1 MLRTARHVHQETG
14 MSNLVLAGG
23 VALNCVGNGR
33 ILREGPFENIW
44 IQPAAGDAGG
54 ALGVALLIWHQLLE
68 NSRTVGA
75 KDSQRGSLLG
85 PSFNQ
90 QEVTHTL
97 DGVGAKYTVYDS
109 DDELCQAVAKL
120 LDTEQVVGWFQG
132 PMEFGPRALGARSI
146 LGDPRSATMQSTMN
160 LKIKFRES
168 FRPFAP
174 VVLQEHVSDYFEMRP
189 NEESPYMLQVAP
201 VNKNIRKTPPPEFET
216 AFGIDKLNFERST
229 LPAITHVD
237 YSARVQTVDSE
248 RNPIFHRLLSCFH
261 QRTGCPVLINT
272 SFNVRGEPIVCTPQD
287 AYHCFQVTEMDVLV
301 LGNVVVLKKE
311 QEAFSDQEK
320 AKHLSQFKLD

>member
-1 MLRTARHVHQETG
+1 MTSEKFHELFGGPPRQPESEISQREMDLAASVQAVTEEVMLRTARHVHQETG

-174 VVLQEHVSDYFEMRP
+174 MNTYF
-189 NEESPYMLQVAP
+189 S
-201 VNKNIRKTPPPEFET
+201 
-216 AFGIDKLNFERST
+216 KL
-229 LPAITHVD
+229 
-237 YSARVQTVDSE
+237 
-248 RNPIFHRLLSCFH
+248 
-261 QRTGCPVLINT
+261 G
-272 SFNVRGEPIVCTPQD
+272 
-287 AYHCFQVTEMDVLV
+287 
-301 LGNVVVLKKE
+301 
-311 QEAFSDQEK
+311 
-320 AKHLSQFKLD
+320 